1 MADRDPA
8 WHVLPKPSHPHDSA
22 PLHVTG
28 AARYADDGPEPV
40 DMLHLAF
47 GQSAHAH
54 ARIRSMDLSAVRA
67 AEGVVHVFTAAD
79 IPGANDVSPVA
90 GDDRLLADGEVICV
104 GQAIFLVAATSQRA
118 ARKAAR
124 LASIDYEPLPAC
136 LTIAAAQA
144 AKSLIEPTQRMAR
157 GDAAAALASAPHRM
171 TGSFDMGGQDHF
183 YLEGQ
188 VAVATPGEDG
198 QIHLLCS
205 TQHPSEI
212 QHLVAHML
220 HRRSADVTVEVRRM
234 GGAFGG
240 KETQAALFAAAA
252 ALVADKTG
260 RPAKFRCD
268 RDDDMVMTGKRHAF
282 RVT

>member
-1 MADRDPA
+1 M
-8 WHVLPKPSHPHDSA
+8 
-22 PLHVTG
+22 
-28 AARYADDGPEPV
+28 
-40 DMLHLAF
+40 
-47 GQSAHAH
+47 
-54 ARIRSMDLSAVRA
+54 
-67 AEGVVHVFTAAD
+67 HVFTAAD

-157 GDAAAALASAPHRM
+157 GDAAAALASAPHRL

-252 ALVADKTG
+252 ALVADQTCSSRQIPLRPG
-260 RPAKFRCD
+260 R
-268 RDDDMVMTGKRHAF
+268 
-282 RVT
+282 